1 MTGGKE
7 CGMRNAECGTER
19 KTRGVGA
26 ARRPP
31 WLGPHAALTA
41 CSSATMAGSSA
52 KPAGHAPISRRF
64 VHAIRDSPEES
75 QHEKSPCRDI

>member
-1 MTGGKE
+1 
-7 CGMRNAECGTER
+7 
-19 KTRGVGA
+19 
-26 ARRPP
+26 
-31 WLGPHAALTA
+31 
-41 CSSATMAGSSA
+41 MAGSSA